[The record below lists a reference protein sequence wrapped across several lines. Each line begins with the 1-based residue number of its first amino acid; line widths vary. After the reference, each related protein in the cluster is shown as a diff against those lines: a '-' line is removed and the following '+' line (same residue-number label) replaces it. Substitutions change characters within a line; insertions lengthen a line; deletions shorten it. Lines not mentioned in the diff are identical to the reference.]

1 MEIGP
6 ARRRACLDLLRMSRR
21 LVIPSVLIFL
31 VLTGMV
37 LFMSPHNMR
46 RVQAGFLGVIS
57 PFLKTGS
64 SMEKKYRDF
73 REGVKTLEQLES
85 ENQSLRVANQV
96 LSAQNQTLAGLKTEN
111 DRLRNAMDYKER
123 SVFKLM
129 PARII
134 ARDAA
139 TWYNKVVIDR
149 GEADGLQDDQPV
161 LTDLGLVGKTA
172 VVAQHS
178 ATVVLISDETCRV
191 AAKVE
196 GTQEQGIVKGERTSS
211 GTNPVI
217 GLNFL
222 SKQAKIQPGANIY
235 SSGVGGVFPAGV
247 LIGQVKDFEVGVLN
261 GHATVVPAVD
271 LTTLEDV
278 FVVVGE
284 SK

>member
-1 MEIGP
+1 
-6 ARRRACLDLLRMSRR
+6 MSRR
-21 LVIPSVLIFL
+21 IVIPSVLIFA
-31 VLTGMV
+31 VLTGLI
-37 LFMSPHNMR
+37 LFLSPHNMR

-64 SMEKKYRDF
+64 TMEKKYQDF
-73 REGVKTLEQLES
+73 REGLKKLEQLES
-85 ENQSLRVANQV
+85 ENQRLMIANKE
-96 LSAQNQTLAGLKTEN
+96 LSATNQTLRGLETEN
-111 DRLRNAMDYKER
+111 NRLRGSLNYRER
-123 SVFKLM
+123 AVFKLM
-129 PARII
+129 PARIV
-134 ARDAA
+134 ARDAS

-149 GEADGLQDDQPV
+149 GSADGVKDDQPV

-172 VVAQHS
+172 VVAEHS

-196 GTQEQGIVKGERTSS
+196 GTQEQGIIKGERTSS
-211 GTNPVI
+211 GSRPSI

-222 SKQAKIQPGANIY
+222 TKQAKIAPGANIY
-235 SSGVGGVFPAGV
+235 TSGVGGVFPSGV
-247 LIGQVKDFEVGVLN
+247 LVGQVKEFKMRELD